1 MFRRSTVT
9 AAVLTAVVWMAAMS
23 APGRTVAAAPDLQVV
38 TDTTYIVRP
47 ADRLV
52 HVEVEG
58 RATSYKADTAT
69 QRYYYRSAVVVVL
82 SGATNFAAYASG
94 APAGV
99 TVVEQDDQQVALS
112 VSLNRSIFYRQ
123 TAAFRLDFDLPSGAA
138 TGDVRVGAN
147 VAAFPVWA
155 VGSQETAGSTVSI
168 SVPAA
173 FQLDVSG
180 AEIPEPTDGSDGS
193 QIYRWGPL
201 DDPIAFFP
209 YVVADNPT
217 VTEGTFSDFPTTVE
231 IAGEQV
237 SITVKAW
244 ADDPGWGQRVSDR
257 ITTGMP
263 VLSMLIGLNYIGT
276 DELVVRETVPRT
288 IGGYAGIFDASVVR
302 DEISISYDADEGVT
316 LHEAAHA
323 WFNSH
328 LASQR
333 WILEGFASYYAGQA
347 ARQLGVAPGQI
358 ELTDELRA
366 AAFPLEEWGSPGFSE
381 RDAELYAYGASLQAA
396 RDIAARAGADGLS
409 AAWSAMLASQMAYQ
423 PLHPDTPET
432 WFAVGDW
439 RYLLDLLEE
448 GRGTGLR
455 DVFEKWIT
463 SPADEALL
471 DARDEARDQYHALL
485 QAAGSWDLP
494 RDLRRDMSAWAFDE
508 ATSTMDRAAAL
519 LERRDRLAGQASAL
533 DLTLPDTMQRD
544 FISGSFNQA
553 ATDAGEMDAALAAY
567 ADARAANDGT
577 DAIEWL
583 GLLGEDP
590 VATLAGAARSFAD
603 GAVGDATAAA
613 ISARDTWQHAAEV
626 GTGRALAAG
635 GGLLLLV
642 GAGAGGGVWWRRR
655 RRLARLASDPR
666 DVLEALDQ
674 GEDL

>member
-1 MFRRSTVT
+1 MFRRSIAT
-9 AAVLTAVVWMAAMS
+9 AAVLAAVVWMAAMS
-23 APGRTVAAAPDLQVV
+23 APGPAVAAAPDLRVV
-38 TDTTYIVRP
+38 TDTTYVVRP

-52 HVEVEG
+52 HVVVDA
-58 RATSYKADTAT
+58 RVTSFKADTAT
-69 QRYYYRSAVVVVL
+69 QRYYYRSAVVVVIN
-82 SGATNFAAYASG
+82 GATNFAAFASG
-94 APAGV
+94 APAVV
-99 TVVEQDDQQVALS
+99 TVVEQDEQQVALS
-112 VSLNRSIFYRQ
+112 VSLNRSVFYRQ
-123 TAAFRLDFDLPSGAA
+123 TATFRLDFDLPSGAA
-138 TGDVRVGAN
+138 SGDVRVGAN

-155 VGSQETAGSTVSI
+155 VGSPETAGSTVTI

-193 QIYRWGPL
+193 QLYRWGPL
-201 DDPIAFFP
+201 EDPIAFFP

-217 VTEGTFSDFPTTVE
+217 VTEGTFSDLPTTVE

-244 ADDPGWGQRVSDR
+244 ADDPAWGQRVSDR
-257 ITTGMP
+257 ITAGMP
-263 VLSMLIGLNYIGT
+263 VLSRLIGLKYIGT

-323 WFNSH
+323 WFNGH
-328 LASQR
+328 LASER

-347 ARQLGVAPGQI
+347 ARQLEVAPGQI
-358 ELTDELRA
+358 ELTEELRT
-366 AAFPLEEWGSPGFSE
+366 AAFPLEAWGNPGLSE

-396 RDIAARAGADGLS
+396 RDIAARAGTDGLS
-409 AAWSAMLASQMAYQ
+409 AAWTAMLASHMAYQ
-423 PLHPDTPET
+423 PLQPDEAET
-432 WFAVGDW
+432 WFSVGDW

-448 GRGTGLR
+448 GTGTSFR
-455 DVFEKWIT
+455 EIFEQWVT
-463 SPADEALL
+463 SPADAALL
-471 DARDEARDQYHALL
+471 DARDQARDQYHALH

-508 ATSTMDRAAAL
+508 ATSTMDGAAVL
-519 LERRDRLAGQASAL
+519 LERRNRLAEQASAL
-533 DLTLPDTMQRD
+533 GLALPDTMQRD
-544 FISGSFNQA
+544 FASGSFNQA
-553 ATDAGEMDAALAAY
+553 ATDAGQMGAALAAY

-577 DAIEWL
+577 DLIEWL

-590 VATLAGAARSFAD
+590 AATLGGAARSFID
-603 GAVGDATAAA
+603 GAVDDATTAA

-635 GGLLLLV
+635 GGLMLLTGV
-642 GAGAGGGVWWRRR
+642 STGGGIWWRRR
-655 RRLARLASDPR
+655 RRLSRLASDPG

-674 GEDL
+674 REDL